1 MRSVYKRPLKE
12 LRPMARVRLVLLAVA
27 GAAALSGC
35 QSLRQAV
42 GAEKIAPDE
51 FRVVTKAPL
60 VVPPD
65 FNLRPPRPGEPRP
78 NELRPDLQARA
89 AVFGAQTGAAA
100 SPGERVL
107 VAQAGA
113 TQVDPRIR
121 NVVDEEGGDIARKPR
136 SFADRVMFFRSSAD
150 RGDPLAGLSEAD
162 RLRAETAVKDA
173 TGGGQVTIQK
183 SEPTGFKLPG
193 M

>member
-1 MRSVYKRPLKE
+1 
-12 LRPMARVRLVLLAVA
+12 MARVRLVLLAVA

-89 AVFGAQTGAAA
+89 AVFGVQTGAGA

-113 TQVDPRIR
+113 VQVDPRIR
-121 NVVDEEGGDIARKPR
+121 NLVDEEGGDIARKPR